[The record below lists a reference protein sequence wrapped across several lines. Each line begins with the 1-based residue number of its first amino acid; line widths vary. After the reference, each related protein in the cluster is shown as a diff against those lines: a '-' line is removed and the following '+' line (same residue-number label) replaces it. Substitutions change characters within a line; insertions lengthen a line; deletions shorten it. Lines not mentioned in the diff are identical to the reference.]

1 MQPLK
6 KGEVLGLWVWGLVI
20 WMILAWVFQDI
31 WWFRPLY
38 RQLF

>member
-1 MQPLK
+1 MLK
-6 KGEVLGLWVWGLVI
+6 KGEVMGVWAWIVVI
-20 WMILAWVFQDI
+20 WVILAFTFHDF